1 MNLVLDLDESLIH
14 SVTEKPIGIK
24 KSSYFSFE
32 IYGTTYYVIKRPGI
46 KELFCY
52 IFKTFDTVSIWTAA
66 TKEYAER
73 VIENIFTKAQVKKL
87 YLKKFRTHL
96 VKGDKVLDTIFESNK
111 SFNKSNTLLID
122 DKPYVTGK
130 NYGNTIVIPEF
141 LGDSEDDYIYKLIII
156 LQGFMDHGLSSG
168 WDEPLFLAD
177 VTDRK

>member
-1 MNLVLDLDESLIH
+1 M
-14 SVTEKPIGIK
+14 
-24 KSSYFSFE
+24 
-32 IYGTTYYVIKRPGI
+32 
-46 KELFCY
+46 
-52 IFKTFDTVSIWTAA
+52 
-66 TKEYAER
+66 
-73 VIENIFTKAQVKKL
+73 IENIFTKAQVKKL